1 MNTDD
6 GKRGRGG
13 VVFSIKDLPGNK
25 VRINMD
31 EVSNNNFPSKGPWLD
46 KGFVTCKD
54 YNEKDLEEM
63 NFSNEE
69 LQAIGSYVMAWLMAT
84 KKHPHK

>member
-6 GKRGRGG
+6 SERGRGG
-13 VVFSIKDLPGNK
+13 VIFSIQDLPGNK

-31 EVSNNNFPSKGPWLD
+31 EVSNKNFPSKGPWVD
-46 KGFVTCKD
+46 KGLVTWKD
-54 YNEKDLEEM
+54 YDEKDFEEM
-63 NFSNEE
+63 NFSNKE
-69 LQAIGSYVMAWLMAT
+69 LQAIGSHVMAWLWAT